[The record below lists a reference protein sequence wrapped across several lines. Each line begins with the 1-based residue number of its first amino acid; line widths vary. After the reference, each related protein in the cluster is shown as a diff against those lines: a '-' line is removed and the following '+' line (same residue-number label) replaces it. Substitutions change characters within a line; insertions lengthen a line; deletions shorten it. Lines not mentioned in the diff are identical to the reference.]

1 MDALPFNIAGYA
13 AFWAI
18 TAIALG
24 LFGWRAFNLIHYLS
38 LGRKGEKTGN
48 RWQRALKTLIT
59 VFIHPDQVKNL
70 TPKDRA
76 GILHG
81 VFPIGFLV
89 FVVYYLLFVVIA
101 GGFGLSG
108 LKSTPAFVY
117 FGWAIDIIS
126 PLVIIAALWAIA
138 RRYIARPTRLEG
150 EQSIEA
156 LVILLV
162 VVFIPATLVAKQS
175 LDIAAGSPPAGL
187 NIALPPLS
195 SFLSRFFGWGN
206 ENTPAV
212 SAGLFWVNWGL
223 VMFALVFAMRSRL
236 LHIPASLAN
245 TFFRLP
251 PPKGVLSTID
261 LEKAEKFGAA
271 AITDFTE
278 KQLLD
283 LYSCVRCG
291 KCQDA
296 CPATRSGK
304 ELNPKNVIQDLKKH
318 FLDVAPGLIRGN
330 GDGTP
335 ALAGGVISLDAVWAC
350 TTCRACDDI
359 CPVYVEHIDKIIDLR
374 RNLVMEQGQPT
385 ETAGAALAGIEERG
399 HPWRGATASRTDWA
413 QGLNIKTLAEDN
425 DIDILLWVGC
435 TGALDE
441 RSIQTTRALAGL
453 LRLAGVKFG
462 ILGGEE
468 GCCGEPARRLGNEY
482 LFQTQAQKNIEVL
495 NRYGIKRIVTACPH
509 GFHTL
514 KNEYPRFGGRFEVIH
529 HTELIASLI
538 KEGRLKPGKAIGGT
552 ATYHD
557 PCYLGRYNDVYKQ
570 PRQVIGS
577 LPGLRLVEMAEKGSK
592 SFCCG
597 GGGGRM
603 WQEESTG
610 RRISGIRLEQGLETG
625 ADIIVTACPF
635 CRLMLDDA
643 ARAGNVQEKVK
654 VVDIAELVSMGI
666 SQGTLPH

>member
-1 MDALPFNIAGYA
+1 MPFNAAGYA
-13 AFWAI
+13 VFWVI
-18 TAIALG
+18 TAAAAG
-24 LFGWRAFNLIHYLS
+24 LFGWRAFNLIRYLS
-38 LGRKGEKTGN
+38 LGRRVEKISG
-48 RWQRALKTLIT
+48 RWPRALKTLIT
-59 VFIHPDQVKNL
+59 VFIHPDQIKNL

-89 FVVYYLLFVVIA
+89 FVAYYILFVVIA

-108 LKSTPAFVY
+108 LVSTPAFVY

-126 PLVIIAALWAIA
+126 PPVIIAALWAIA

-150 EQSIEA
+150 EQGIEA
-156 LVILLV
+156 LVILLLV
-162 VVFIPATLVAKQS
+162 ILIPATLVFRQS

-187 NIALPPLS
+187 GIDLPPLS
-195 SFLSRFFGWGN
+195 SFLSRLFGGS
-206 ENTPAV
+206 EESIRAA
-212 SAGLFWVNWGL
+212 SGGLFWSNWAL
-223 VMFALVFAMRSRL
+223 VMFALVFAARSRL

-245 TFFRLP
+245 TFFRP
-251 PPKGVLSTID
+251 PPPRGVLSTID
-261 LEKAEKFGAA
+261 LEKTERFGVAA
-271 AITDFTE
+271 VTDLTR

-291 KCQDA
+291 KCRDA

-318 FLDVAPGLIRGN
+318 FLGVAPGLLKKKS
-330 GDGTP
+330 GDNKTI
-335 ALAGGVISLDAVWAC
+335 AGAVISLDAIWAC

-359 CPVYVEHIDKIIDLR
+359 CPVYIEHTDKIIDLR

-385 ETAGAALAGIEERG
+385 ETAAAALAGIEERG

-413 QGLNIKTLAEDN
+413 EGLNIKTLAEDS

-435 TGALDE
+435 AGALDE

-453 LRLAGVKFG
+453 MQLAGIRFG

-468 GCCGEPARRLGNEY
+468 SCCGEPARRLGNEY
-482 LFQTQAQKNIEVL
+482 LFQTQAQKNIEAL
-495 NRYGIKRIVTACPH
+495 NRYGVKKIVTACPH

-529 HTELIASLI
+529 HTELIAGLI
-538 KEGRLKPGKAIGGT
+538 KGGQLKPGKAIGG
-552 ATYHD
+552 AVTYHD
-557 PCYLGRYNDVYKQ
+557 PCYLGRYNDIFLP
-570 PRQVIGS
+570 PRRVIES
-577 LPGLRLVEMAEKGSK
+577 LPGLKLAEMAEKGSK

-610 RRISGIRLEQGLETG
+610 RRISEMRLEQGLETG
-625 ADIIVTACPF
+625 AGMIITACPF

-643 ARAGNVQEKVK
+643 IRAKNVQEKVR
-654 VVDIAELVSMGI
+654 VMDIAELVSKSI
-666 SQGTLPH
+666 SGDTSLP